1 MSQVASLPPWA
12 AAVFRSQVAEA
23 GRTPS
28 GASIWRIADD
38 PSKATISDQFR
49 ANAADYHA
57 RYAAAGHF
65 QALFEQAL
73 SATATVIPP
82 APLVLDLGSGSGVN
96 SVAPCLRLFPGARL
110 VATDLSAE
118 LLAILGENLGLMEAR
133 DQVACIVMDAMGDH
147 VAHGA
152 FDLVTGASILHHLL
166 RPQLGLAAA
175 ARALKP
181 GGKAIFFEPFDGYS
195 LIRLAYRRILGE
207 APLHRDDPLHPAIA
221 AVLDAMSID
230 IAARTE
236 PDTTAPHFPH
246 LDDKWLFAP
255 ERIEAWARKLGFSSV
270 EFVPHNDGPNLYR
283 KVVEVQVRLSTGRDD
298 LQAPRW
304 ALAILDEFDA
314 AIPPLIKRRMILE
327 GSIVLTRGP
336 DADAPPAPATAAREA
351 VAAH

>member
-96 SVAPCLRLFPGARL
+96 SVAPCLRLFPGARV

-195 LIRLAYRRILGE
+195 LIR
-207 APLHRDDPLHPAIA
+207 P
-221 AVLDAMSID
+221 
-230 IAARTE
+230 TE
-236 PDTTAPHFPH
+236 TTRSTLPSPRCWTPCRSTSPH
-246 LDDKWLFAP
+246 
-255 ERIEAWARKLGFSSV
+255 
-270 EFVPHNDGPNLYR
+270 GPNPTPQRRTFRTSTTSGCSLLSVSR
-283 KVVEVQVRLSTGRDD
+283 PGPGSWASPRSSSCRTTTVRTSIARLWRCRSASRPVVTTCRRLDGRWPSSMNST
-298 LQAPRW
+298 QPS
-304 ALAILDEFDA
+304 
-314 AIPPLIKRRMILE
+314 RR
-327 GSIVLTRGP
+327 
-336 DADAPPAPATAAREA
+336 
-351 VAAH
+351 